1 MTGSISSNVADLF
14 YSKDTRSTLK
24 GHSQDIRREF
34 EGHSKDTWTLKVLV
48 HLKDSCMLGH
58 LGTWTLRHLG
68 TRVLK
73 VYLGTRALKSLEAL

>member
-1 MTGSISSNVADLF
+1 MTGSISGNVTDLF

-48 HLKDSCMLGH
+48 HL
-58 LGTWTLRHLG
+58 RHSS
-68 TRVLK
+68 T
-73 VYLGTRALKSLEAL
+73 